1 MISAHMI
8 LFDTQGIGIGADG
21 KSTQY
26 HKKMSMP
33 FCCVLFV
40 SVLPSAPSEY
50 MYILPIWNRVDSL
63 AQSQSYRCPDS
74 KIYGAIMGPTL
85 VLPAPDGPQFV
96 PMNLAIRLTNVSE
109 VIPRNI
115 YSWNLNKLL
124 QWANRVYTYVLLKWL
139 NLTSSHGLV
148 ANNQVQSCDYPDS
161 KVHRANMGPIWGRQE
176 PGGPHVGPMTFAIWV
191 ATS

>member
-21 KSTQY
+21 KSIEY

-50 MYILPIWNRVDSL
+50 ILSIWHRVDTL
-63 AQSQSYRCPDS
+63 AQSQSYRCQDS

-96 PMNLAIRLTNVSE
+96 PMNLAFRLTNVNE

-124 QWANRVYTYVLLKWL
+124 QWANRVYTYVHRWLLK
-139 NLTSSHGLV
+139 
-148 ANNQVQSCDYPDS
+148 
-161 KVHRANMGPIWGRQE
+161 
-176 PGGPHVGPMTFAIWV
+176 
-191 ATS
+191 